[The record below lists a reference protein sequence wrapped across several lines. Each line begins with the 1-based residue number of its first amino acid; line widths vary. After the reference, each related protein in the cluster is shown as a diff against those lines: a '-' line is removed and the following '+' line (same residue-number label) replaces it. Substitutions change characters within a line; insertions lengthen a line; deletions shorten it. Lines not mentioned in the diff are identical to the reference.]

1 MSQNSFLSTLHFQ
14 PEEIDSEVSKL
25 VSLLS
30 FIDNFI
36 EDFLLSSEFNLL
48 FSDHYHEPPNSSL
61 CKFINSQAKKR
72 GILECHRGYIIRKFK
87 SKHLCSISS
96 AS

>member
-1 MSQNSFLSTLHFQ
+1 MSQNSSLSTLHFQ

-48 FSDHYHEPPNSSL
+48 FLEHYCEPPNSSL
-61 CKFINSQAKKR
+61 SNFINSQAKNKA
-72 GILECHRGYIIRKFK
+72 Y
-87 SKHLCSISS
+87 
-96 AS
+96 

>member
-1 MSQNSFLSTLHFQ
+1 MSQNSSLSALHFQ

-48 FSDHYHEPPNSSL
+48 FLEHYCEPPNSSL
-61 CKFINSQAKKR
+61 SNFINSQAKKQ
-72 GILECHRGYIIRKFK
+72 GILECHRGYISRKFK
-87 SKHLCSISS
+87 
-96 AS
+96 